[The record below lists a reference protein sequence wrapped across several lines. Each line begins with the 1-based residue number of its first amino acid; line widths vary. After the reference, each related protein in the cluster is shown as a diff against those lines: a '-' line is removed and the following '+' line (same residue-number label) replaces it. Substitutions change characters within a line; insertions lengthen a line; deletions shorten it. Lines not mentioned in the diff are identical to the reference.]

1 MKSVI
6 ATLLVLTGWA
16 GAAHAQHQHGS
27 GYAAMTARP
36 IKALSDEQ
44 LTQLKEGRGMGLS
57 LPAELNSYPG
67 PMHALELAE
76 ALQLTADQRTRLNA
90 IKQEMSTG
98 AIALGHQVIAAEA
111 QLDHAFASGSADQ
124 TAVIRQLADIGRLNG
139 ELRSVHI
146 LAHMET
152 RALLTPN
159 QITRYD
165 AERGYRRPSA
175 PQREQR
181 LHPGGHGRQH

>member
-1 MKSVI
+1 MKSI
-6 ATLLVLTGWA
+6 FASLLVLMGWA
-16 GAAHAQHQHGS
+16 GTAHAQHQHGS

-36 IKALSDEQ
+36 IKALSEDQIAQ
-44 LTQLKEGRGMGLS
+44 LREGRGMGLS

-67 PMHALELAE
+67 PMHALELAD

-90 IKQEMSTG
+90 IKQEMSTS

-111 QLDHAFASGSADQ
+111 QLDRAFASGQADPSAVVQ
-124 TAVIRQLADIGRLNG
+124 QLSDIGRLNG

-152 RALLTPN
+152 RALLTPD
-159 QITRYD
+159 QVARYD
-165 AERGYRRPSA
+165 AERGYRRPAGQQA
-175 PQREQR
+175 PQQHR
-181 LHPGGHGRQH
+181 PGEHRRH

>member
-1 MKSVI
+1 MKAVI
-6 ATLLVLTGWA
+6 ATLLVLMGWA
-16 GAAHAQHQHGS
+16 GTAHAQHQHGS

-36 IKALSDEQ
+36 IKALSEEQ
-44 LTQLKEGRGMGLS
+44 VTQLREGRGMGLS

-67 PMHALELAE
+67 PMHALELAD

-90 IKQEMSTG
+90 VKQEMSTS

-111 QLDHAFASGSADQ
+111 QLDHAFASGSADPS
-124 TAVIRQLADIGRLNG
+124 AVVRQLADIGRLNG

-152 RALLTPN
+152 RALLTPE
-159 QITRYD
+159 QVARYD
-165 AERGYRRPSA
+165 SARGYHRPAGQQMPQRHNAVEHRRP
-175 PQREQR
+175 
-181 LHPGGHGRQH
+181 